1 MRATAATCPQCDT
14 PLPGGPLAGLCPACL
29 LDSSLHDEPPVTQS
43 ANSLPPTNLP
53 QRLGR
58 YRLTAEIA
66 RGGAAI
72 VFRGRDEA
80 LHRDVAIK
88 LLHAG
93 PLASREAVRRLFLE
107 ARATARLHHPN
118 ILPVYEVGGAESQ
131 PFIAMP
137 LLEGGTLATRIRDGQ
152 FTSSS
157 PMEIA
162 QLLRKVAL
170 AVHHAHRHGIL
181 HRDPKPGNILFD
193 STGEPLVGDFGL
205 VRVLEEDSTIT
216 LSQTVLGTPA
226 YMSPEQAR
234 GDGAELTVAADIYS
248 LGAILYELLAG
259 SPPFTGA
266 SVAEVLRKVQEEEP
280 AAPLSR
286 KSEIRNPKFETQRS
300 ISDGQSPVGRG
311 SSRTGMLDAQ
321 SPMPKARLGI
331 SDFGFRI
338 SDLQTICLKC
348 LEKEPAKRYAT
359 AQDLADDLERFLN
372 DEPILARPVT
382 RMERLGRWCR
392 RKPAIAGL
400 TAALVLALLAGL
412 AGTLWQLNEAWRNA
426 AENRRQL
433 ARLSVLNGI
442 NLMQEGDHFRSLLW
456 FADALNM
463 NAEPAAHTAVHQQRI
478 ASILALNPKL
488 AAVITHD
495 GEPVA
500 DAAFHPAKDQLA
512 TVGRDRRL
520 RIWEIPGGT
529 EIFKTEPF
537 AERPS
542 SVQYSPDGNR
552 ILVASSEFNHVRLV
566 TLAPTGGEG
575 VRRPGEGAGSRSSGR
590 ESAPLA
596 ESEIGNPKSEIEQSP
611 IPHHA
616 GGANNQPLDPRFD
629 STGERLLTQSAPKT
643 LQVWNVADA
652 SPLGPAITLEAP
664 IVWMNFSDDG
674 EQILAITQDAK
685 STAWDWRTGKEL
697 EERATGAR
705 TALSART
712 ATQPLADM
720 AVRAPQSRLTSAAT
734 IQSPDRTKF
743 ATLTADHRA
752 RVWSAD
758 TGEPLTPPIDHNPAT
773 GPVQFSASGR
783 HFFTIHP
790 SYAVFVWELPPPGE
804 PPVLL
809 RPDAPRK
816 LAETGRD
823 GSVFAV
829 RDPNSPIRVRGTTG
843 DGEVSLH
850 PSSLKEPPVQAWFDE
865 TGQYIIL
872 ERERQRAQIWDAATG
887 LPVTPVFPSHYATN
901 ETDYRTVKLPALS
914 FAITVGTRSTA
925 SPSLQPEVRDAGG
938 TRPYP
943 EQKEVHAGG
952 RDEGAFSNSA
962 LRTPNSALRVH
973 AELLSGSRLDGT
985 GGWKQLELGEIVARW
1000 KELKPPSIANERN
1013 K

>member
-29 LDSSLHDEPPVTQS
+29 LDSSLQDEPPATQS
-43 ANSLPPTNLP
+43 ANSLSPFNLP
-53 QRLGR
+53 LRLGR

-72 VFRGRDEA
+72 VFRGRDDA
-80 LHRDVAIK
+80 LHRDAAIK

-118 ILPVYEVGGAESQ
+118 ILPIYEVGGAESQ

-152 FTSSS
+152 FNSSR
-157 PMEIA
+157 PDEIA
-162 QLLRKVAL
+162 RLLRKIAL

-181 HRDPKPGNILFD
+181 HRDLKPGNILFD
-193 STGEPLVGDFGL
+193 SAGEPLVGDFGL

-216 LSQTVLGTPA
+216 ISQAVLGTPA

-259 SPPFTGA
+259 CPPFTGA
-266 SVAEVLRKVQEEEP
+266 SVADILRKVQEQEP
-280 AAPLSR
+280 VAPLAR
-286 KSEIRNPKFETQRS
+286 KSESRNPKSERDSQTEAKESQPQTRA
-300 ISDGQSPVGRG
+300 
-311 SSRTGMLDAQ
+311 RTR
-321 SPMPKARLGI
+321 P
-331 SDFGFRI
+331 SDFGPRI

-372 DEPILARPVT
+372 DEPILARPISAT
-382 RMERLGRWCR
+382 ARLWRWCR

-400 TAALVLALLAGL
+400 TAALVLALFAGL
-412 AGTLWQLNEAWRNA
+412 AGTLWQLNQALRNA

-442 NLMQEGDHFRSLLW
+442 NLMQEGDHFRALLW

-463 NAEPAAHTAVHQQRI
+463 NAEPSTHTAVHHQRI

-500 DAAFHPAKDQLA
+500 DAAFHPAQDQLA

-529 EIFKTEPF
+529 EIFQTEPF
-537 AERPS
+537 ADRPS
-542 SVQYSPDGNR
+542 SVMFSPDGNW
-552 ILVASSEFNHVRLV
+552 ILVASSEYNLVRLLS
-566 TLAPTGGEG
+566 LAPNGGEG
-575 VRRPGEGAGSRSSGR
+575 GQLVRRSSESEGGRPGEGAGSRSSGR
-590 ESAPLA
+590 ESAPLR
-596 ESEIGNPKSEIEQSP
+596 ESEIRNPKSEIEQTP
-611 IPHHA
+611 IPHFA

-652 SPLGPAITLEAP
+652 APLGPAITLEAP

-685 STAWDWRTGKEL
+685 STAWDWRTGKAWG
-697 EERATGAR
+697 ERSTADLVGTRSTASPSSTNRIWDAAGTRPYPMRGEAGATRSFAPTGGEGGRRPDEGARNGETSQKPEPGAR

-712 ATQPLADM
+712 VEQPIADM
-720 AVRAPQSRLTSAAT
+720 AVRAPESSRSSGRESAPSSGFESQSRLTSAAT
-734 IQSPDRTKF
+734 FQSPDRTKF

-752 RVWSAD
+752 RIWNAA
-758 TGEPLTPPIDHNPAT
+758 TGEPLTPPIDHNPAN

-783 HFFTIHP
+783 YFFTIHP
-790 SYAVFVWELPPPGE
+790 AYAGCVWELPQPGE

-809 RPDAPRK
+809 RPGAPRT
-816 LAETGRD
+816 LAESGRD
-823 GSVFAV
+823 GSVFV
-829 RDPNSPIRVRGTTG
+829 TRDPNNPIRARNVRGQRSPVAPIELEGDSRPGVVRRNRPIHHPRKRTTTRADLGRHHRPAG
-843 DGEVSLH
+843 D
-850 PSSLKEPPVQAWFDE
+850 
-865 TGQYIIL
+865 TGVPQPLRHQRSRLL
-872 ERERQRAQIWDAATG
+872 ER
-887 LPVTPVFPSHYATN
+887 PVS
-901 ETDYRTVKLPALS
+901 
-914 FAITVGTRSTA
+914 
-925 SPSLQPEVRDAGG
+925 
-938 TRPYP
+938 
-943 EQKEVHAGG
+943 
-952 RDEGAFSNSA
+952 
-962 LRTPNSALRVH
+962 
-973 AELLSGSRLDGT
+973 
-985 GGWKQLELGEIVARW
+985 
-1000 KELKPPSIANERN
+1000 
-1013 K
+1013 